1 MNQLYRLILIAILV
15 QGTLQ
20 AQYPMNISRIQ
31 PIKDLSFSK
40 ISSALET
47 NSNLYSIATQNWEN
61 YPYAPDVKFRMAHDA
76 STIYLKFYV
85 TEDHILAQRT
95 ETNSS
100 THRDSCVE
108 FFIDPDQS
116 GAYYNFEFNCIGTI
130 HLAYGPDR
138 REREFI
144 DPELIEKSIFIE
156 STLGNEPFEEQSGS
170 FTWEM
175 TVALP
180 AEVFTHTQNLSFS
193 GLKSR
198 ANFYKCADDTQKPH
212 FLTWAK
218 VGTERP
224 DFHRPDFFEFVQFE

>member
-1 MNQLYRLILIAILV
+1 MNQLYRLLLFAFFV

-31 PIKDLSFSK
+31 PVKELSFSN

-47 NSNLYSIATQNWEN
+47 NLNLYGINTQNWESFT
-61 YPYAPDVKFRMAHDA
+61 YAPDVKFRIAHDA
-76 STIYLKFYV
+76 NTIYLKFYV
-85 TEDHILAQRT
+85 AEEHILARQT

-138 REREFI
+138 SNREFI

-156 STLGNEPFEEQSGS
+156 STLGYQPFEEQSGS
-170 FTWEM
+170 FSWEI
-175 TVALP
+175 TVAIP
-180 AEVFTHTQNLSFS
+180 AEVFARTPNLSFN

-212 FLTWAK
+212 YLTWAK

-224 DFHRPDFFEFVQFE
+224 DFHRPEFFESLLFE